1 MWNRE
6 AAIFA
11 AYASIVVYLPTAALC
26 VLMGRSDSPSN
37 IDPNLMLPM
46 TLVVV
51 FITASIYLNKNR
63 LMRESHGAALG
74 AFSAFAVYCA
84 TVLCMMAVFYSSV
97 QYWSEQGKAGQV
109 PGTLGFYAIVLSP
122 VLLPAALMLGAG
134 VGITYMRLK
143 RRFGHIETTHRT
155 MVRRRRRVSLP
166 VALTALVMIA
176 VPAMYLL
183 GGPALLMFG
192 GVKSLT
198 SLTGP

>member
-11 AYASIVVYLPTAALC
+11 AYASIVVYLPTAALS

-97 QYWSEQGKAGQV
+97 QYWSEQGKSGHV

-122 VLLPAALMLGAG
+122 VLLPATLALGAG
-134 VGITYMRLK
+134 VGIAYMRLK
-143 RRFGHIETTHRT
+143 RRFGHIDTSHRT
-155 MVRRRRRVSLP
+155 MVRRRRRISLP

-192 GVKSLT
+192 GVKSLS